1 MALIMGIGE
10 ALSMLESGGNAGMRL
25 TVERCAAQRD
35 HGMAGPIVVV
45 CSGPGVDI
53 GERGRTRGV
62 SVLGWMDAVAMNLA
76 S

>member
-1 MALIMGIGE
+1 
-10 ALSMLESGGNAGMRL
+10 
-25 TVERCAAQRD
+25 
-35 HGMAGPIVVV
+35 MAGPIVVV

-76 S
+76 SLGRTGMIGAAIQPLGARYGGWDSWESMKAN